1 MIEGKLLEQR
11 VIVWNKE
18 FFDELQDSGFGK
30 FSEDKIELSLVEAMY
45 LIEKQKL
52 KVVTKEKNKKKS
64 LKKEE
69 FYDYAVKNE
78 RNFHAR
84 FIVYS
89 DLRERGFLVKTGF
102 KFGCDFRVYERGV
115 KLKKGPK
122 EAFEHTKW
130 VVHAIPEEFS
140 CSFPEL
146 SRAVRLA
153 QNIRT
158 EMIWAVVD
166 NENDVT
172 YYEIKRITP

>member
-1 MIEGKLLEQR
+1 MKGELLEQR
-11 VIVWNKE
+11 IVIWDKGE
-18 FFDELQDSGFGK
+18 FNDLVESGFGK
-30 FSEDKIELSLVEAMY
+30 ELDGKVELSLVESMF
-45 LIEKQKL
+45 LVNKDKL
-52 KVVTKEKNKKKS
+52 EVFMGKDKDKPITKEDF
-64 LKKEE
+64 LRYCKE
-69 FYDYAVKNE
+69 NE

-84 FIVYS
+84 LIVYT
-89 DLRERGFLVKTGF
+89 DLRDRGFLVKTGF

-122 EAFEHTKW
+122 QAHEHTKW

-158 EMIWAVVD
+158 EMIWAIVD
-166 NENDVT
+166 SESGVT
-172 YYEIKRITP
+172 YYKISRITP

>member
-1 MIEGKLLEQR
+1 MLKGNLSEQR
-11 VIVWNKE
+11 VIIWGKE
-18 FFDELQDSGFGK
+18 AFNELEESGFGK
-30 FSEDKIELSLVEAMY
+30 LVENKIELALVEAMY
-45 LIEKQKL
+45 LVNKGKL
-52 KVVTKEKNKKKS
+52 KVLIKAKKKIDS
-64 LKKEE
+64 ETFCNYCIE
-69 FYDYAVKNE
+69 NE

-84 FIVYS
+84 LAVYT

-122 EAFEHTKW
+122 AEFEHTKW
-130 VVHAIPEEFS
+130 VVHAIPEEFV

-146 SRAVRLA
+146 SRVVRLA

-166 NENDVT
+166 SENDVT
-172 YYEIKRITP
+172 YYSIKRITP

>member
-1 MIEGKLLEQR
+1 MTEGELLEQR
-11 VIVWNKE
+11 VIAWDKDD
-18 FFDELQDSGFGK
+18 FGELEESGYGK
-30 FSEDKIELSLVEAMY
+30 VLDDNLELALVEAMF
-45 LIEKQKL
+45 LVNKGKL
-52 KVVTKEKNKKKS
+52 NVIVKKGKKKKKLS
-64 LKKEE
+64 KKELYE
-69 FYDYAVKNE
+69 YCVENE

-84 FIVYS
+84 LIVYT
-89 DLRERGFLVKTGF
+89 DLRDRGFLVKTGL

-130 VVHAIPEEFS
+130 VVHAIPEEFN

-166 NENDVT
+166 SESCVT
-172 YYEIKRITP
+172 YYGIKRLTL

>member
-1 MIEGKLLEQR
+1 MKMFCGMNIWVMLL
-11 VIVWNKE
+11 
-18 FFDELQDSGFGK
+18 S
-30 FSEDKIELSLVEAMY
+30 M
-45 LIEKQKL
+45 
-52 KVVTKEKNKKKS
+52 KS
-64 LKKEE
+64 P
-69 FYDYAVKNE
+69 FIFQNE

-140 CSFPEL
+140 F
-146 SRAVRLA
+146 
-153 QNIRT
+153 
-158 EMIWAVVD
+158 
-166 NENDVT
+166 
-172 YYEIKRITP
+172 